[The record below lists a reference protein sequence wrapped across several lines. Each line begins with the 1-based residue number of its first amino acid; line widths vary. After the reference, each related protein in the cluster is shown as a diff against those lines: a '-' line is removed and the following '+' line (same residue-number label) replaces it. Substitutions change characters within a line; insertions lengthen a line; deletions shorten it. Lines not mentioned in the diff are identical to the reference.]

1 MKKNIINAVLLSLT
15 IATPAAFA
23 ADGTI
28 NFVGEIT
35 DVACTVDT
43 NSQNLTVTL
52 GKVASSTFSGIG
64 SKAASTQFQLVL
76 KDCPAAATTAVVKF
90 DGTSVAGD
98 NSLLAL
104 TPGVD
109 AAEGVAIELS
119 DASQQVV
126 KLFESSQPYTLE
138 TGVGSVTN
146 LDFVARYKAISDT
159 ITAGVANSSA
169 QFTVIYQ

>member
-1 MKKNIINAVLLSLT
+1 MKKNIINAALLSLV
-15 IATPAAFA
+15 ISTPAVFA

-35 DVACTVDT
+35 DVACTIDT

-52 GKVASSTFSGIG
+52 GKIASSAFNGIG
-64 SKAASTQFQLVL
+64 STAAPTQFQLVL
-76 KDCPAAATTAVVKF
+76 KDCPVAATTAVVKF

-98 NSLLAL
+98 NSVLAL

-126 KLFESSQPYTLE
+126 NLFENSQPYTLE

-146 LDFVARYKAISDT
+146 LNFIARYKAISDT
-159 ITAGVANSSA
+159 ITAGVANASA
-169 QFTVIYQ
+169 QFTIIYQ

>member
-1 MKKNIINAVLLSLT
+1 MKNNIINATLLSLT

-35 DVACTVDT
+35 DVACSVDT

-52 GKVASSTFSGIG
+52 GKVASNTFSGIG
-64 SKAASTQFQLVL
+64 SKTAPTQFQLVL
-76 KDCPAAATTAVVKF
+76 KDCPEAATTAVVKF

-98 NSLLAL
+98 NSVLAL
-104 TPGVD
+104 TSDVD
-109 AAEGVAIELS
+109 SAEGVAIEIS

-126 KLFESSQPYTLE
+126 KLFENSQPYTLE
-138 TGVGSVTN
+138 TGVSSVTN

-159 ITAGVANSSA
+159 IIAGIANASA
-169 QFTVIYQ
+169 QFSITYQ

>member
-1 MKKNIINAVLLSLT
+1 MMKKNLLAVALLSSVV
-15 IATPAAFA
+15 ATPAVFA

-52 GKVASSTFSGIG
+52 GKVASTAFTGVGST
-64 SKAASTQFQLVL
+64 AAPTAFQLVL
-76 KDCPAAATTAVVKF
+76 KDCPVAASSAVVKF

-98 NSLLAL
+98 NSLLAIGD
-104 TPGVD
+104 GVNT
-109 AAEGVAIELS
+109 ATGVAIQLS
-119 DASQQVV
+119 DASQQIVR
-126 KLFESSQPYTLE
+126 LFENSQPYALVS
-138 TGVGSVTN
+138 GADN
-146 LDFVARYKAISDT
+146 ILDFIARYKATSDT
-159 ITAGVANSSA
+159 VTAGIANASA